1 MKYQGLGGGAF
12 SKPLQDLGLAMI
24 KSDTALSN
32 FIFLLAR
39 YNIYTVM

>member
-24 KSDTALSN
+24 ESDN